1 MPPGVYSS
9 FPLSTPF
16 EETQALPPLYPS
28 LWHLDGNP
36 CFEGKVDLAAA
47 RAGREVD
54 RAHLAI
60 LLSAQAAAL
69 ASPPALGPPEV
80 LTLALSLHAGLQQL
94 TQLHRAVLQ
103 AGHGSA
109 LPPPRHKMGCGG
121 HTVCRNKR
129 ICSLHRNGPSQ
140 PRGKLLHRH

>member
-9 FPLSTPF
+9 FPLSTPS

-36 CFEGKVDLAAA
+36 RFEGKVDLAAA

-60 LLSAQAAAL
+60 LPSAQAAAP
-69 ASPPALGPPEV
+69 ASPLPWVPPRC
-80 LTLALSLHAGLQQL
+80 SLHAGLQQL

-140 PRGKLLHRH
+140 PRGKLLHR